1 MGADMRKRTK
11 PRPSLHVCMRL
22 ANSLR
27 KTRAPRRV
35 DIEQQV
41 IWLHSQPRVRL
52 ELLVFGFLR
61 ITTGGLRSEAR
72 IHGAQRGHFINGQA
86 ILIAELGLK
95 VAYERVQGLLR
106 CDEAPATRRAQ
117 EVRDRGSGEAGG
129 DREGL
134 RVWGVRRK

>member
-72 IHGAQRGHFINGQA
+72 IHGAQRGHFIDDQTI
-86 ILIAELGLK
+86 ILAEPGLE
-95 VAYERVQGLLR
+95 VAYERLQGLLR
-106 CDEAPATRRAQ
+106 GDEAPTARCTQ
-117 EVRDRGSGEAGG
+117 EIRDGRGSEAGRN
-129 DREGL
+129 REGL
-134 RVWGVRRK
+134 E